1 MTSHAQ
7 HRALVVADIGGTNA
21 RFALA
26 TPEGAAFGLSQIS
39 NYHCGSAQGLG
50 ELLCRYLRELGD
62 SRPERACLAIA
73 GPNDGRQGFVT
84 NLGTFGSMG
93 WILWQHAGP
102 VSFELGGGTVTV
114 PGYLFWVAIGWGLLQ
129 TVATHRA
136 GHTLAGATVVQQAT
150 EADFRF
156 ALAKVRDSAEQVAL
170 YRGNAVEQQRLM
182 RLFDAIRA
190 NWAR

>member
-1 MTSHAQ
+1 MI
-7 HRALVVADIGGTNA
+7 AL
-21 RFALA
+21 
-26 TPEGAAFGLSQIS
+26 TP
-39 NYHCGSAQGLG
+39 
-50 ELLCRYLRELGD
+50 
-62 SRPERACLAIA
+62 
-73 GPNDGRQGFVT
+73 GFVT
-84 NLGTFGSMG
+84 NLGTLGSMG
-93 WILWQHAGP
+93 WILWQRAGP

-129 TVATHRA
+129 TVATHLA

-156 ALAKVRDSAEQVAL
+156 TLAKVRDSAEQVAL